1 MYGCEVID
9 PLHRKDKCKI
19 CGKGYRITLSR
30 DEVTGNILDV
40 GTCFP
45 ATTGECTKGDCDSG
59 YGRFEYD
66 NGDVY
71 EGYCKYC
78 NGAADSI
85 CPNNPIGMRDGHG
98 VHTSPCGTK
107 YDGEWKDGIRHGHG
121 VYTWAHGEKYDGEWK
136 DNKKHGQGVETFAD
150 GSKYDGEYLR
160 MICGMEIFF

>member
-1 MYGCEVID
+1 MVVID
-9 PLHRKDKCKI
+9 PLYRKDKCKI
-19 CGKGYRITLSR
+19 RGIGYSIILSR

-40 GTCFP
+40 GTCHKII
-45 ATTGECTKGDCDSG
+45 TGKCTKGDCDSG